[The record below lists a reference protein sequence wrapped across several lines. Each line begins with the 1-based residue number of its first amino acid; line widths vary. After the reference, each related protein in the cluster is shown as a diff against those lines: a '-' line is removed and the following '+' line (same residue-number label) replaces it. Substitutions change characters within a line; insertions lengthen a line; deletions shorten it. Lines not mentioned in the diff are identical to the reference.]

1 LTSAFKMARAS
12 MCIPICSFLSMFCVF
27 RSAIE
32 VSAAER
38 LEALSRGDGGDG
50 ARHIKRKVA
59 HK

>member
-1 LTSAFKMARAS
+1 
-12 MCIPICSFLSMFCVF
+12 
-27 RSAIE
+27 